1 MARVALTERRIQALQ
16 PDPTGRRRLELRDS
30 QVPGLVVRIAAKRK
44 VYCLH
49 TRFPGKAATR
59 RVIAPVGAVT
69 LDDARSLAREW
80 LDLIRKGIDPAV
92 ERRRREDAERR
103 AREAEQIADECQ
115 FRNVAE
121 DYIKRRVSTQR
132 RARAT
137 ERVIRNVLVA
147 AIGATGPSAKSA
159 DAMW

>member
-1 MARVALTERRIQALQ
+1 MARIALTERRIQALQ

-69 LDDARSLAREW
+69 LDDARNLAREW
-80 LDLIRKGIDPAV
+80 LDLIRRGIDPAV
-92 ERRRREDAERR
+92 EAPAARGRRAPRARGRANRRRVPVPQCRR
-103 AREAEQIADECQ
+103 G
-115 FRNVAE
+115 
-121 DYIKRRVSTQR
+121 
-132 RARAT
+132 
-137 ERVIRNVLVA
+137 LH
-147 AIGATGPSAKSA
+147 
-159 DAMW
+159 

>member
-1 MARVALTERRIQALQ
+1 MTERRIQALQ

-49 TRFPGKAATR
+49 TRFPGKARPGVSLLPLAPSPLTTLAALRANGSTSSAKASTR
-59 RVIAPVGAVT
+59 RRA
-69 LDDARSLAREW
+69 
-80 LDLIRKGIDPAV
+80 
-92 ERRRREDAERR
+92 RRREDAERR

-137 ERVIRNVLVA
+137 ERVIRNVLVRP
-147 AIGATGPSAKSA
+147 GATGPSAKSA